1 MTRSSRLVNI
11 CHLVINE
18 HGPIFAEVIELLR
31 DNLQALGLNVTVSVN
46 GMRTNRINLLVGHLL
61 FLPET
66 MVGRILGK
74 TI

>member
-11 CHLVINE
+11 CHLVINK

-31 DNLQALGLNVTVSVN
+31 ANLKALGLEVTVSVN
-46 GMRTNRINLLVGHLL
+46 EMRTNRINLLVGHLL

-66 MVGRILGK
+66 MVRRILGK
-74 TI
+74 TT